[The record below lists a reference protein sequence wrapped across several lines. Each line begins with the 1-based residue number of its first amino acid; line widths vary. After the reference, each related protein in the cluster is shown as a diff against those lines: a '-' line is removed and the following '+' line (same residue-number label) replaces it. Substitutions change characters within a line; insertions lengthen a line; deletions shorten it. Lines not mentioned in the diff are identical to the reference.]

1 MVESS
6 QLRNEISGEN
16 IVGRRDGETVPA
28 ICLSGLS
35 IQKSHAIFA
44 RDGETVILRPGVV
57 GAKTKVSWKHLTL
70 VH

>member
-1 MVESS
+1 M
-6 QLRNEISGEN
+6 
-16 IVGRRDGETVPA
+16 GRKDGETVPA

-57 GAKTKVSWKHLTL
+57 GAKTKVCLSFTSQNYLPIASIQ
-70 VH
+70 